1 VIPEAIHSL
10 IRIDSFIRLGELR
23 ILFEAVESR
32 TSAVASLAHE
42 CSAESAKHALK
53 FISWCISERRDAI
66 LSSVISLAGRLDAR
80 VAEGAFLR
88 ALRALEELDGIDS
101 RGGSGRGSRAKLRS
115 TIIRRLFHIYLA
127 RNDIPE
133 AEYWL
138 RRLEMLPNDSKHEAP
153 SLTARQLANS
163 LQRTSKM
170 AQAVLDDLELD
181 QDIRAKLRFSKFASF
196 PAIHR
201 AIRAGHVKSAQILS
215 NAPTALR
222 KLDLIGRTALH
233 IAAETGQVK
242 SLGVQFAPD
251 AINDRDAFQ
260 CTPLF
265 LAACNGNF
273 ESFAHLVE
281 RGADTKARTSGGR
294 SVLAAACSAGH
305 LEIVQYL
312 LQKGIDPNDNPPWAS
327 SPLFEAASH
336 GHSEICKN
344 LLEKGAFTDCF
355 ANPHISTLSTTAD
368 NASKEISEMI
378 QIATNNKTVRPS
390 RHLLASEDNFGA
402 LSDLPSSIPPAQL
415 MFSELSSMLA
425 NSTAADHEAG
435 TCDSEDSG
443 FYDGLSCTGFGVPEL
458 SMCEDI
464 WQQADFLCG
473 IREMEFGTM
482 QNPLEIP
489 E

>member
-1 VIPEAIHSL
+1 MIPKAIHSL
-10 IRIDSFIRLGELR
+10 IRVDSFVRLGELR
-23 ILFEAVESR
+23 ILFEAVEGR

-42 CSAESAKHALK
+42 STPESAKHALK
-53 FISWCISERRDAI
+53 FVSWCISKRHDAI
-66 LSSVISLAGRLDAR
+66 LSSVISLAGRLGAR
-80 VAEGAFLR
+80 VAEGAYLR
-88 ALRALEELDGIDS
+88 ALRALEELDAIDS
-101 RGGSGRGSRAKLRS
+101 RGGSTRGSQTKLRS
-115 TIIRRLFHIYLA
+115 TIIRRLFNIYLA

-138 RRLEMLPNDSKHEAP
+138 RRLDKLPNDSKHEAP
-153 SLTARQLANS
+153 SLTARRLAYS

-170 AQAVLDDLELD
+170 AQAILDDLELD
-181 QDIRAKLRFSKFASF
+181 QDIRAKLRFSKSASF

-215 NAPTALR
+215 NVPAALR
-222 KLDLIGRTALH
+222 ESDLIGRTALH

-242 SLGVQFAPD
+242 SLGVQFAHG

-265 LAACNGNF
+265 LAAYNGNF

-305 LEIVQYL
+305 LEIVQCL
-312 LQKGIDPNDNPPWAS
+312 LQKGIDPNDNPPLAS

-344 LLEKGAFTDCF
+344 LLEKGASTDCF
-355 ANPHISTLSTTAD
+355 ANSHISTSSMTTD

-390 RHLLASEDNFGA
+390 RHLLASEDNFDA
-402 LSDLPSSIPPAQL
+402 LSDLESPIPPTQFLFSGPSS
-415 MFSELSSMLA
+415 MST
-425 NSTAADHEAG
+425 NSTEADHEAG
-435 TCDSEDSG
+435 TCDSADSG
-443 FYDGLSCTGFGVPEL
+443 FYDWLSD
-458 SMCEDI
+458 DI
-464 WQQADFLCG
+464 WQQAHFLYG
-473 IREMEFGTM
+473 MRETEFGTM
-482 QNPLEIP
+482 QSPLKILD
-489 E
+489 